1 MSTTSK
7 KLLDYDR
14 RREAQGIFAP
24 ESVYALYCKEKKKQN
39 KTNIRCGAK
48 PAGIETRTQ
57 GYPSV

>member
-1 MSTTSK
+1 MLTTSK

-24 ESVYALYCKEKKKQN
+24 EKKKQN

-48 PAGIETRTQ
+48 PAGTETRTQ